1 MFPFLLL
8 KTNYLIVNI
17 RHFANTVIFSLPIS
31 SAQQKLRYNVDIWS
45 MKNMLKKFLLSLLLA
60 GISLLATAQQADTTQ
75 EVVAGRVNAP
85 EQQQKPYVILIS
97 ADGFRYDYA
106 QKYGAQTLLQFA
118 QQGVT
123 ADALIP
129 SFPSVTFPNHYT
141 IATGLYPAHTGLVA
155 NSFYDSARN
164 ETYSMSQKDKVKN
177 GSWYGGT
184 PLWVLA
190 EKQKMLSASFYWV
203 GSEAPIQET
212 FPTYFYYFN
221 SEEYKNVSIESRIA
235 EVKKWLS
242 LPNEKRP
249 HLITFYLPEVDGAGH
264 ANGPEASETK
274 AAVQWVDASIGQL
287 VSMVNATG
295 LPVNFIFVS
304 DHGMTQVDQKN
315 PIKTPVSI
323 DKQKFKISTSG
334 SMIQLYANE
343 ASDILPLYAK
353 LKADAVDY
361 EVYLKK
367 DVPKRLHYGPK
378 DDRFNRIGDLILLA
392 KWPKVFSDWKVN
404 PGFHGFDSAAVPDMN
419 ATFYAWGPA
428 FKQGLQVPAF
438 KNIEVYDI
446 VTRILG
452 LTKTTKTDGTGKV
465 AKKIL
470 K

>member
-1 MFPFLLL
+1 M
-8 KTNYLIVNI
+8 Y
-17 RHFANTVIFSLPIS
+17 FANTIIFRLPIYL
-31 SAQQKLRYNVDIWS
+31 AQQKLRYIIDIYT
-45 MKNMLKKFLLSLLLA
+45 MKNMLIKSLLGLLFS
-60 GISLLATAQQADTTQ
+60 GFSLLAAAQQVDTTQ
-75 EVVAGRVNAP
+75 QVVAGRVNSL

-106 QKYGAQTLLQFA
+106 QKYGAQNLLDYA
-118 QQGVT
+118 KQGVQ

-141 IATGLYPAHTGLVA
+141 IATGLYPSHTGLVA
-155 NSFYDSARN
+155 NSFYDRARN
-164 ETYSMSQKDKVKN
+164 ESYSMSQKDKVKD
-177 GSWYGGT
+177 GSWYGAT

-190 EKQKMLSASFYWV
+190 EQQKMVSASFYWV
-203 GSEAPIQET
+203 GSDADVQGIHPA
-212 FPTYFYYFN
+212 YYYYYN
-221 SEEYKNVSIESRIA
+221 DQISNKDRVEVVKN
-235 EVKKWLS
+235 WLT
-242 LPNEKRP
+242 LPVEKRP
-249 HLITFYLPEVDGAGH
+249 HFISFYYPEVDHAGH
-264 ANGPEASETK
+264 DFGPESAETK
-274 AAVQWVDASIGQL
+274 AAVHLVDGYIAEL
-287 VSMVNATG
+287 VAAVQSTD

-315 PIKTPVSI
+315 PIKTPASI
-323 DKQKFKISTSG
+323 DKQKFKISTAG

-343 ASDILPLYAK
+343 ASAILPLYAK

-367 DVPKRLHYGPK
+367 DVPKRLHYSTK
-378 DDRFNRIGDLILLA
+378 DDRFNRIGDLVLLA
-392 KWPKVFSDWKVN
+392 KWPKVFADWKVN
-404 PGFHGFDSAAVPDMN
+404 PGFHGYDPTAVPDMK

-438 KNIEVYDI
+438 KNVEVYDI

>member
-1 MFPFLLL
+1 ML

-17 RHFANTVIFSLPIS
+17 RHFANTVIFRLPIRY
-31 SAQQKLRYNVDIWS
+31 AQQKIRYNVDICS
-45 MKNMLKKFLLSLLLA
+45 MKNMSIKSLLSLLLA
-60 GISLLATAQQADTTQ
+60 GFSLLAAAQQVDTTQ
-75 EVVAGRVNAP
+75 QVIAGRANAP

-141 IATGLYPAHTGLVA
+141 IATGLYPSHTGLVA
-155 NSFYDSARN
+155 NSFYDRARK
-164 ETYSMSQKDKVKN
+164 ETFSMSQKDKVKD
-177 GSWYGGT
+177 GFWYGGT

-190 EKQKMLSASFYWV
+190 EQQKMVSASFYWV
-203 GSEAPIQET
+203 GSDADVQGVR
-212 FPTYFYYFN
+212 PTYYYYYN
-221 SEEYKNVSIESRIA
+221 EQISNKDRVEVVKN
-235 EVKKWLS
+235 WLT
-242 LPNEKRP
+242 LPEEKRP
-249 HLITFYLPEVDGAGH
+249 HFISFYYPEVDHAGH
-264 ANGPEASETK
+264 DFGPESAETN
-274 AAVQWVDASIGQL
+274 AAVRLVDSYITEL
-287 VSMVNATG
+287 VAAVKSTG

-343 ASDILPLYAK
+343 ASDILPLHAK

-404 PGFHGFDSAAVPDMN
+404 PGFHGFDPAAVPDMN

>member
-1 MFPFLLL
+1 M
-8 KTNYLIVNI
+8 Y
-17 RHFANTVIFSLPIS
+17 FANTIIFRLPIYL
-31 SAQQKLRYNVDIWS
+31 AQQKLRYIIDIYT
-45 MKNMLKKFLLSLLLA
+45 MKNMLIKSLLGLLFS
-60 GISLLATAQQADTTQ
+60 GFSLLAAAQQVDTTQ
-75 EVVAGRVNAP
+75 QVVAGRVNSL

-106 QKYGAQTLLQFA
+106 QKYGAQNLLGYA
-118 QQGVT
+118 YQGVK

-141 IATGLYPAHTGLVA
+141 IATGLYPSHTGLVA
-155 NSFYDSARN
+155 NSFFDRARN
-164 ETYSMSQKDKVKN
+164 ESYSMSQKDKVKD
-177 GSWYGGT
+177 GSWYGAT

-190 EKQKMLSASFYWV
+190 EQQKMVSASFYWV
-203 GSEAPIQET
+203 GSDADIQGVH
-212 FPTYFYYFN
+212 PTYFYYYN
-221 SEEYKNVSIESRIA
+221 DKISNKDRVEV
-235 EVKKWLS
+235 VKKWLT
-242 LPNEKRP
+242 LPEEIRP
-249 HLITFYLPEVDGAGH
+249 HFISFYYPEVDHAGH
-264 ANGPEASETK
+264 DFGPESAETK
-274 AAVQWVDASIGQL
+274 AAVQLVDGYIADLVDA
-287 VSMVNATG
+287 VNSTG
-295 LPVNFIFVS
+295 LAVNFILVS

-315 PIKTPVSI
+315 PIKTPASI

-343 ASDILPLYAK
+343 ASAILPLYAK

-367 DVPKRLHYGPK
+367 DVPKRLHYSTK
-378 DDRFNRIGDLILLA
+378 DDRFNRIGDLVLLA
-392 KWPKVFSDWKVN
+392 KWPKVFADWKVN
-404 PGFHGFDSAAVPDMN
+404 PGFHGYDPTAVPDMK

-438 KNIEVYDI
+438 KNVEVYDI

>member
-1 MFPFLLL
+1 M
-8 KTNYLIVNI
+8 
-17 RHFANTVIFSLPIS
+17 
-31 SAQQKLRYNVDIWS
+31 LRKS
-45 MKNMLKKFLLSLLLA
+45 LLSLLFA
-60 GISLLATAQQADTTQ
+60 EFSLLTAAQQVDTTQ
-75 EVVAGRVNAP
+75 QVIAGRVNAA

-106 QKYGAQTLLQFA
+106 QKYGAQNLLQYA
-118 QQGVT
+118 KQGVT

-155 NSFYDSARN
+155 NSFYDRARK
-164 ETYSMSQKDKVKN
+164 ETFSMSQRDKVKD
-177 GSWYGGT
+177 GFWYGGI

-190 EKQKMLSASFYWV
+190 EQQKMVAASFYWV

-221 SEEYKNVSIESRIA
+221 SEEYKNVSIESRIT

-242 LPNEKRP
+242 LTSEKRP

-315 PIKTPVSI
+315 PIKTPAYI
-323 DKQKFKISTSG
+323 DKQKFKISTAG
-334 SMIQLYANE
+334 SMMQLYANE
-343 ASDILPLYAK
+343 ASAIWPLYAK
-353 LKADAVDY
+353 LKAGAVDY

-367 DVPKRLHYGPK
+367 DVPNRLHYGPK
-378 DDRFNRIGDLILLA
+378 DDRFNRIGDLVLLA

-404 PGFHGFDSAAVPDMN
+404 PGFHGFDPAAVPDMK

-428 FKQGLQVPAF
+428 FKQGLQIPAF
-438 KNIEVYDI
+438 KNVEVYDI

-452 LTKTTKTDGTGKV
+452 LTKTSKTDGTGKV
-465 AKKIL
+465 AQKIL